1 MAFGF
6 GTGFLPTDPRNTKG
20 PKGGSIKASQS
31 KDSSVINTGDPTSR
45 GIGFAS
51 PSAMSAKPGVAAAP
65 SWEAQPKTA
74 AEIKELTESR
84 GVATTGQN
92 MGSLA
97 VDFRA
102 SEKAKSDTGEQTTT
116 EKRATKVL
124 DARSAAEHQ
133 RTVLEPASAEAQKFR
148 QQAAGAKA
156 FMGKFMA
163 SAQSDLDTAK
173 SGLLQRSNS
182 SSGILSGG
190 KRTASGGASGPSA
203 GGYTSGGNTIGPD
216 QSTFLNRWA
225 KDRAAVEAD
234 SDIMALSAT
243 AAHSAAPGTQA
254 KDWRDMANAQS
265 AGGKA
270 TPGEIAQAAASAR
283 VRQNPNK

>member
-1 MAFGF
+1 
-6 GTGFLPTDPRNTKG
+6 
-20 PKGGSIKASQS
+20 
-31 KDSSVINTGDPTSR
+31 
-45 GIGFAS
+45 
-51 PSAMSAKPGVAAAP
+51 MSAKPGVAAAP

-84 GVATTGQN
+84 GVATTQQN

-102 SEKAKSDTGEQTTT
+102 SEKAKSDAGEQTTT
-116 EKRATKVL
+116 ERRAAKVL
-124 DARSAAEHQ
+124 DARSAEEHQ
-133 RTVLEPASAEAQKFR
+133 RTVLEPAAAEAQKFR

-173 SGLLQRSNS
+173 SGLLQRSNTS
-182 SSGILSGG
+182 SAGILSGG
-190 KRTASGGASGPSA
+190 KRTASGGASGATA
-203 GGYTSGGNTIGPD
+203 GGYTSGGKTIGPD

-234 SDIMALSAT
+234 PDIMAL
-243 AAHSAAPGTQA
+243 AAQRAHAAAPGTQA

-265 AGGKA
+265 ASGRA
-270 TPGEIAQAAASAR
+270 TPAEMAQAAVSMGTR
-283 VRQNPNK
+283 GTPNK